1 MILQLHGVLIYE
13 KVPLQKEIFVTVST
27 DHMSQN
33 NYCHDV
39 RALRL
44 NIEFH
49 NMIVQLPH

>member
-1 MILQLHGVLIYE
+1 MILQLHGILIYE

-39 RALRL
+39 RALHL

-49 NMIVQLPH
+49 NMIVQLPF